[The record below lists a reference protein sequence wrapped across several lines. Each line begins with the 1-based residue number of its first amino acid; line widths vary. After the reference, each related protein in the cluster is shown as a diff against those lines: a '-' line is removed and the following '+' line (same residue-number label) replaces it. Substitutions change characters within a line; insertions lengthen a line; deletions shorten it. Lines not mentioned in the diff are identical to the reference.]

1 MALLQLREAYKSFID
16 QEVLNGISFQVQR
29 GEKIGLIGP
38 NGAGKST
45 IFRILLGLEEIDDG
59 QMIKSGRLSIGYLAQ
74 DFQWKANQT
83 LYTALLEVFDEVFA
97 IDDRLR
103 ELELKMGDQK
113 VQADDSIYTKVTD
126 EYASLL
132 NHYEKLDGYTVES
145 RIRGVLHGLGFS
157 EVDSNLKI
165 DQLSGGQKTK
175 AGLAKLLLMTPD
187 LLLLDEPTN
196 YLDLNVREWLEGYLK
211 EYPGAMIIISHDRY
225 FLDKIV
231 ARVMELRSG
240 RLEHF
245 PGNYSFYLHERK
257 RRLLEQQREYK
268 KQQDKIAQMEE
279 YVRRNIAG
287 QNTRQAQ
294 GRRKQLARMEL
305 VTKPLIENNLSK
317 FSFSF
322 KRRSGNDVLK
332 IENLSKSYENLTLF
346 SATDLCLYRGDKVG
360 IVGPNGAGKTT
371 FLKAILGFIEVDLGE
386 INLGAG
392 VEISY
397 YSQEHEGLDFNQNL
411 INYLRDKYRLSEQV
425 ARDLLARYKFS
436 GDDVDKQILQLSGG
450 ERSRFVLLELS
461 LRQGNLLI
469 LDEPTNHLDMATMEV
484 LEEALIDFSGTVL
497 MVSHDRFFL
506 ERIVNKIWELTAGSF
521 QEYQGNYSEYRRK
534 KAEQE
539 KMAELAVISEG
550 KTDFQ
555 RLQKKR
561 NQDQVLKRRL
571 QEVEGEIESCEHK
584 KECLA
589 IELANPDLYQ
599 QSEEDF
605 LQKNEEYQQL
615 IKKIDQ
621 LYEEW
626 RALIGDE

>member
-16 QEVLNGISFQVQR
+16 QEVLNGVSFQVQR

-59 QMIKSGRLSIGYLAQ
+59 QLIKSGRLSIGYLAQ

-113 VQADDSIYTKVTD
+113 VQADDSIYIKVTD

-132 NHYEKLDGYTVES
+132 NRYEKLDGYTVES

-157 EVDSNLKI
+157 EADSNLEI

-245 PGNYSFYLHERK
+245 PGNYSFYLHERR

-305 VTKPLIENNLSK
+305 VKKPLIENNLSK

-360 IVGPNGAGKTT
+360 IVGPNGTGKTT

-386 INLGAG
+386 ISLGAG

-397 YSQEHEGLDFNQNL
+397 YSQEHEDLDFNQKL

-425 ARDLLARYKFS
+425 ARDLLAKYKFS
-436 GDDVDKQILQLSGG
+436 GDDVDKQISQLSGG

-539 KMAELAVISEG
+539 KMDELAVISEG

-599 QSEEDF
+599 QSEEEF

-615 IKKIDQ
+615 IQKIDQ

-626 RALIGDE
+626 RSLIGDE

>member
-59 QMIKSGRLSIGYLAQ
+59 HLIKSGRLSIGYLAQ
-74 DFQWKANQT
+74 DFQWKADQT

-113 VQADDSIYTKVTD
+113 VQADDSIYIKVTD

-132 NHYEKLDGYTVES
+132 NRYEKLDGYTVES

-157 EVDSNLKI
+157 EADSNLEI

-231 ARVMELRSG
+231 SRVMELRSG

-245 PGNYSFYLHERK
+245 PGNYSFYLRERG

-305 VTKPLIENNLSK
+305 VKKPLIENNISQ

-397 YSQEHEGLDFNQNL
+397 YSQEHEDLDFDQNL
-411 INYLRDKYRLSEQV
+411 INYLRDKYRLSEQI
-425 ARDLLARYKFS
+425 ARDLLAKYKFS
-436 GDDVDKQILQLSGG
+436 GDDVDKQISQLSGG

-506 ERIVNKIWELTAGSF
+506 ERIVNKIWELADGSF
-521 QEYQGNYSEYRRK
+521 QEYQGSYSEYRQK

-539 KMAELAVISEG
+539 KMDELAVISEG

-589 IELANPDLYQ
+589 SELANPDLYQ
-599 QSEEDF
+599 QSEEEF
-605 LQKNEEYQQL
+605 LEKNEEYQQL

-626 RALIGDE
+626 RSLIGDE

>member
-59 QMIKSGRLSIGYLAQ
+59 QLIKSGRLSIGYLAQ

-113 VQADDSIYTKVTD
+113 VQADDSIYIKVTD

-132 NHYEKLDGYTVES
+132 NRYEKLDGYTVES

-157 EVDSNLKI
+157 EADSNLEI

-231 ARVMELRSG
+231 SRVMELRSG

-245 PGNYSFYLHERK
+245 PGNYSFYLRERG

-305 VTKPLIENNLSK
+305 VKKPLIENNISK

-322 KRRSGNDVLK
+322 KRRSGDDVLK

-346 SATDLCLYRGDKVG
+346 SATDLCLYRGDKIG

-397 YSQEHEGLDFNQNL
+397 YSQEHEDLDFNQNL
-411 INYLRDKYRLSEQV
+411 INYLRDKYRLSEQI
-425 ARDLLARYKFS
+425 ARDLLAKYKFS
-436 GDDVDKQILQLSGG
+436 GDDVDKQISQLSGG

-506 ERIVNKIWELTAGSF
+506 ERIVNKIWELADGSF
-521 QEYQGNYSEYRRK
+521 QEYQGNYSEYRQK

-539 KMAELAVISEG
+539 KIDELAVISEG

-589 IELANPDLYQ
+589 SELANPDLYQ
-599 QSEEDF
+599 QSEEEF
-605 LQKNEEYQQL
+605 LEKNEEYQQL

-626 RALIGDE
+626 RSLIGDE